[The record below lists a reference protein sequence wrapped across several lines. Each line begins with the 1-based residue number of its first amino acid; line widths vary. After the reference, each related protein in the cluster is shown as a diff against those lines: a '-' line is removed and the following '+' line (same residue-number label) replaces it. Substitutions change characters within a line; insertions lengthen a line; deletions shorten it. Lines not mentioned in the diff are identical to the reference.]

1 MCSLLVVIVFGAL
14 AFRVAQ
20 LQVLSGNRYRQ
31 MSLQQTQKIVP
42 LPAQRGTIFDRNGS
56 DLAMSIQLTS
66 IYADPKQ
73 VTDAITYAARLA
85 PMLHINR
92 KDLLARLSDKRFD
105 FVYVVRRVSDRVVA
119 GVKKLNLPGIG
130 FVPESARRYP
140 AAPLA
145 ASLIGHVG
153 GQGSG
158 REGGNGLEYLYDQLL
173 AGQDGKLVVER
184 DQQGLDIPGTA
195 SHQVEARRGS
205 DLVLTLDESLQWQAE
220 QALVDQVTATSAKG
234 GMAAVVDVTT
244 GAVLALAS
252 VDGATAGTP
261 ARPSGPGEI
270 NRPLMDLF
278 EPGSTN
284 KLITLSTAI
293 ESGVVGPD
301 TMIHVPAQLRVGTAV
316 FTDVE
321 PHGDVQM
328 SVSDILRQ
336 SSNIGTIEIAQH
348 MSKNRLADALRS
360 FGLGSRTSVDFPG
373 QASGLLLD
381 PSKYYDTGLASTAIG
396 YGVAVTGMQMLDAY
410 ATIANGGVTRPPR
423 LLDAIIDSHGKRVPA
438 LQAVGRRVVSPRT
451 ATLMTNMLTGVVS
464 DGTGACAAIPGYI
477 VAGKTGTS
485 RKAVNGGYSP
495 GTMASFIGFA
505 PVLHPRLA
513 AIVVLDEPTSQ
524 YGGAAAAPVF
534 ANVMQFALTRNGVA
548 PDDPGNTQFN
558 AARAAAALTGANCDP
573 PPAAPAVA
581 QPVHVTARKARKPT
595 KTKAA
600 AGSLGHN
607 TSPSGYGRACDCTT
621 SSPALRCRTER
632 RRRKFAVRP
641 VSRSAP
647 SCTTAVRS
655 ARDRCSAA
663 SEDHGSTGIAS
674 RATPSGRE
682 RSRCSS
688 RSGYP
693 STCRKRASRRC
704 ARCSD
709 RSRLGSSARRRRRCG
724 CSGSPVRMGRRPRRT
739 CSRRS
744 RTRPVT
750 APA

>member
-1 MCSLLVVIVFGAL
+1 VCSLLVVLVFGAL

-31 MSLQQTQKIVP
+31 MSLQQTQKVVP

-73 VTDAITYAARLA
+73 VTDPITYAARLA

-105 FVYVVRRVSDRVVA
+105 FVYVIRRVSDRVVA
-119 GVKKLNLPGIG
+119 GVKKLELPGIG
-130 FVPESARRYP
+130 FVPESARRYT

-173 AGQDGKLVVER
+173 AGKDGKLVVER

-205 DLVLTLDESLQWQAE
+205 DLVLTIDESLQWQAE
-220 QALVDQVTATSAKG
+220 QALVDQVTATRAKG

-244 GAVLALAS
+244 GDVLALAS
-252 VDGATAGTP
+252 VDGATASTP
-261 ARPSGPGEI
+261 ARPSGAGEI
-270 NRPLMDLF
+270 NRPLMELF

-301 TMIHVPAQLRVGTAV
+301 TMINVPAALRVGTAT
-316 FTDVE
+316 FTDVD

-328 SVSDILRQ
+328 SVADILRQ

-348 MSKNRLADALRS
+348 LSKYRLADALRS
-360 FGLGSRTSVDFPG
+360 FGLGSTTSVDFPG

-381 PSKYYDTGLASTAIG
+381 PAKYYDTGLASTAIG

-423 LLDAIIDSHGKRVPA
+423 LLDATIDSHGKRHPA

-451 ATLMTNMLTGVVS
+451 ASLMTNMLTGVVS

-485 RKAVNGGYSP
+485 RKAVNGGYST

-513 AIVVLDEPTSQ
+513 AIVVVDEPTTQ

-558 AARAAAALTGANCDP
+558 AARAAAALTGANCNP
-573 PPAAPAVA
+573 PPAAPAV
-581 QPVHVTARKARKPT
+581 QQTVHVTARKATKPT
-595 KTKAA
+595 RPKPA

-607 TSPSGYGRACDCTT
+607 TSPSG
-621 SSPALRCRTER
+621 
-632 RRRKFAVRP
+632 
-641 VSRSAP
+641 
-647 SCTTAVRS
+647 
-655 ARDRCSAA
+655 
-663 SEDHGSTGIAS
+663 
-674 RATPSGRE
+674 
-682 RSRCSS
+682 
-688 RSGYP
+688 
-693 STCRKRASRRC
+693 
-704 ARCSD
+704 
-709 RSRLGSSARRRRRCG
+709 
-724 CSGSPVRMGRRPRRT
+724 
-739 CSRRS
+739 
-744 RTRPVT
+744 
-750 APA
+750 